1 MTQPPEQW
9 SQTLKAKTR
18 EALGELAFAPPGDA
32 VCLKHVD
39 GRFGVIAVSDLL
51 GKRLKIIDRE
61 TDAETTFTDA
71 DELVA
76 AGWALD

>member
-1 MTQPPEQW
+1 MAMVW
-9 SQTLKAKTR
+9 VLKQ
-18 EALGELAFAPPGDA
+18 
-32 VCLKHVD
+32 VD
-39 GRFGVIAVSDLL
+39 GRFGAIAVSDLL
-51 GKRLKIIDRE
+51 GKRLKIIDRA